1 MIPRATYRLQ
11 FHPGFTLN
19 DARRIVPYL
28 DALGVSH
35 VYASPLTAARPGST
49 HGYDVADPTRVNPE
63 LGGEPALRALSAA
76 LGERGMGLILDI
88 VPNHIGIGADT
99 PWWAD
104 LLAHGPQSA
113 HAAAFDVDWSRH
125 GGRLLLPL
133 LGTPLTQA
141 LAAGEIRVMLAPGLP
156 GGYGVVAHGA
166 HWLPLRPADCAA
178 LAEAGPEGL
187 SALDPGTPVGREA
200 LEALLARQHWLL
212 AWWRAGHDL
221 LNWRRFFSITDL
233 AGLRIEE
240 EAVFEAVHALPLAL
254 YGEGVID
261 GLRVDHVDGLTD
273 PAGYCRRLRAA
284 LDARA
289 ADRPAHALPGPAWLV
304 VEKILGPGEQLARD
318 WETDG
323 TTGYDFMDAV
333 SALQHAPEGAAPLAR
348 AWAAAS
354 GRHAHFAPEEL
365 RARRQMLAWEF
376 GAQFGATL
384 DAFERLAAETEA
396 TAHLTRGML
405 ERALRAL
412 LETFPVYRTY
422 GTGGAAPEG
431 DAEIRARA
439 RARALPEAAP
449 GEAEVIDLV
458 LAWLAGTGPGAA
470 GRVAEAVRRFQQ
482 LSAPIAA
489 KAVEDTAFYRHGPLL
504 SRNDVGFDP
513 ECFSL
518 PVESFHAR
526 MAGMQTRFPHT
537 MLATATHDHKR
548 GEDARA
554 RLAVLSAAPQDWIAE
569 MAACTALLGD
579 AAEGVDGGDLAML
592 LQGLVGAWPEGLESA
607 SRPSR
612 EAFGDRLSAWAVK
625 ALREAKLRS
634 SWTAPD
640 EGYEARLT
648 GLVGHALLEPGG
660 RTLRDRLAEWMA
672 RIEAPARLNALSQL
686 ALRLTAPGVPDT
698 YQGSEGGDFS
708 LVDPDN
714 RRPVDF
720 DALRA
725 TLADDACV
733 KQALLRRLLELRRS
747 HPALFTGPWEGL
759 QAEGPAAGHVIGWM
773 RSAGETRLVCAAGL
787 RFGGPGLPGASFW
800 DGTVLRLPEAIAT
813 APCRD
818 VAAAPLGVPAAA
830 TLARGSLARLFAGR
844 DMPLAIL
851 ITGPEADD
859 A

>member
-11 FHPGFTLN
+11 FHPGFTLT

-76 LGERGMGLILDI
+76 LNERRMGLILDI

-99 PWWAD
+99 PWWTD
-104 LLAHGPQSA
+104 LLAQGPHSP

-125 GGRLLLPL
+125 GGRVLLPL
-133 LGTPLTQA
+133 LGTPLAQA
-141 LAAGEIRVMLAPGLP
+141 LAAGEIRVAEAPGLP
-156 GGYGVVAHGA
+156 GGFAAVAHGA
-166 HWLPLRPADCAA
+166 HWLPLRPEDCAG
-178 LAEAGPEGL
+178 LAKAGPEGL
-187 SALDPGTPVGREA
+187 VALDPRTGAGLAR
-200 LEALLARQHWLL
+200 LEELLSRQHWLL
-212 AWWRAGHDL
+212 AWWRSGHDL

-233 AGLRIEE
+233 AGVRVEE

-254 YGEGVID
+254 YQDGVID

-284 LDARA
+284 LDDRA
-289 ADRPAHALPGPAWLV
+289 PARPATALPGPAWLV
-304 VEKILGPGEQLARD
+304 VEKILGPGETLARD
-318 WETDG
+318 WEVDG

-333 SALQHAPEGAAPLAR
+333 SALQHAPDGAAPLAR
-348 AWAAAS
+348 AWQAVS
-354 GRHAHFAPEEL
+354 GRHAQFAPEEH

-384 DAFERLAAETEA
+384 DAFERLAAETPE
-396 TAHLTRGML
+396 TAHLTRGMI
-405 ERALRAL
+405 ERALRSL

-422 GTGGAAPEG
+422 GTGDSAPRSDAA
-431 DAEIRARA
+431 IRARA

-449 GEAEVIDLV
+449 GETEAIDRV
-458 LAWLAGTGPGAA
+458 LDWLAGEAPGPS
-470 GRVAEAVRRFQQ
+470 GRAAEAVRRFQQ

-489 KAVEDTAFYRHGPLL
+489 KAVEDTAFYRHAPLL

-518 PVESFHAR
+518 PVAAFHAR
-526 MAGMQTRFPHT
+526 MAQMQADFPHT

-569 MAACTALLGD
+569 SAAWTALLGP
-579 AAEGVDGGDLAML
+579 AAEGVDGGDVAML
-592 LQGLVGAWPEGLESA
+592 LQGLVGAWPAGLDGA
-607 SRPSR
+607 ARDTR
-612 EAFGDRLSAWAVK
+612 EQFRDRLSAWAVK

-640 EGYEARLT
+640 TAYEARVTAL
-648 GLVGHALLEPGG
+648 LDHALLGPGG
-660 RTLRDRLAEWMA
+660 RALRDRVADWMA
-672 RIEAPARLNALSQL
+672 RIEAPAALNALSQT

-698 YQGSEGGDFS
+698 YQGSETGDFS

-720 DALRA
+720 ER
-725 TLADDACV
+725 LAARLAEGDSA
-733 KQALLRRLLELRRS
+733 KQALVHRLLTLRRHRPELFR
-747 HPALFTGPWEGL
+747 GPWEGL
-759 QAEGPAAGHVIGWM
+759 VAEGPAAAHVIGWM
-773 RSAGETRLVCAAGL
+773 RGAGDTRLVCASGL
-787 RFGGPGLPGASFW
+787 RFGGPRLPGAAFW
-800 DGTVLRLPEAIAT
+800 DGTMLRLPDSLAT
-813 APCRD
+813 ATCTD
-818 VAAAPLGVPAAA
+818 ILGGPA
-830 TLARGSLARLFAGR
+830 TSLARGSLARLFAGQ
-844 DMPLAIL
+844 DMPLVL
-851 ITGPEADD
+851 LLTGPQTEDLTDD
-859 A
+859 